1 MSRLVLTAEL
11 LSRLRSNLLKGDK
24 EACAVLFGRTV
35 EVAGR
40 LARIVVRES
49 IEPPSS
55 SYAIRTSVRVQ
66 LRPEFVALAGQ
77 RTRLSGESVIFVHTH
92 PLPYNEFSES
102 DDAGEE
108 ALAAFLQQRAPK
120 RGTPRCY
127 LHPRRVSPVNLAKRG
142 R

>member
-24 EACAVLFGRTV
+24 ETCAVLFGRTV

-40 LARIVVRES
+40 LAHIVVRES
-49 IEPPSS
+49 LEPPSS

-77 RTRLSGESVIFVHTH
+77 R
-92 PLPYNEFSES
+92 
-102 DDAGEE
+102 A
-108 ALAAFLQQRAPK
+108 RAS
-120 RGTPRCY
+120 R
-127 LHPRRVSPVNLAKRG
+127 
-142 R
+142 